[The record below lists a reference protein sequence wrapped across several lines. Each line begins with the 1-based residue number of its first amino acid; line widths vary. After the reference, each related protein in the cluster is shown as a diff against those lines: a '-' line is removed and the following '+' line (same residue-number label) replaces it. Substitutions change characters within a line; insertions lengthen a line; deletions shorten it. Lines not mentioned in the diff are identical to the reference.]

1 MEKEKGFIKYII
13 IIAVII
19 GFVFLSQQA
28 FSRGFGKNLV
38 SDATDQAKAYVA
50 KGSNWVVS
58 NVYSKIAGE
67 VQNRGDVIKNEINKE
82 KGKITENILQKAE
95 NYFSGI
101 KDSILHP
108 GENNNCT
115 VQPIQTTTK

>member
-1 MEKEKGFIKYII
+1 MEKGFIKYII

-28 FSRGFGKNLV
+28 FSRGFGKNLI

-82 KGKITENILQKAE
+82 KEKVTENILQKAE